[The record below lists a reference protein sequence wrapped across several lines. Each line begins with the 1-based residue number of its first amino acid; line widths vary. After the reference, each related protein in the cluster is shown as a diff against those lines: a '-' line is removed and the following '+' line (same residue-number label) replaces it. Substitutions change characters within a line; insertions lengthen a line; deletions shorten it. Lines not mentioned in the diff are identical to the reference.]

1 MRLLSKI
8 NRTNIHISFGILVAA
23 IVSAL
28 SASPVQG
35 QVPTPNE
42 AQIPN
47 SLEAPR
53 PNQVE
58 TPTPSQSQEIAKELF
73 GNDGVMFAVD
83 TVVEFGFVRSYGAY
97 QSTFGVRNEETG
109 EETDLIVEAK
119 PSDNP
124 QDINSPSDFKTEN
137 PNDFL
142 GTPGNTVQKDTAE
155 FTFEA
160 GKKYSFYLR
169 SKYQGRV
176 VGTLY
181 STDAN
186 NSNGNRQVKFE
197 GDIFAL
203 ANGGS
208 LIRWDDTGSA
218 LVRSDQQDT
227 DFDDFI
233 IRIGGHE
240 KCGC

>member
-1 MRLLSKI
+1 MRLISKI
-8 NRTNIHISFGILVAA
+8 NRTDIHISFGILVAA
-23 IVSAL
+23 ILSAL
-28 SASPVQG
+28 SASPVQA
-35 QVPTPNE
+35 QVPNP
-42 AQIPN
+42 
-47 SLEAPR
+47 LEVPR

-97 QSTFGVRNEETG
+97 KSTFGVRNEETG
-109 EETDLIVEAK
+109 EETDLIIEAK

-124 QDINSPSDFKTEN
+124 QDVNSPSDFKTEN

-155 FTFEA
+155 FKFEA
-160 GKKYSFYLR
+160 GKRYSFYLR
-169 SKYQGRV
+169 SEYQGRV

-186 NSNGNRQVKFE
+186 NSNGKRQVKFD